1 MKITGIKH
9 QWGDRLLERWGP
21 NPDSYNVYREYDFP
35 NYKLLTYLET
45 IEGPDLWVGTS
56 HSMMNF
62 NARDAEDPSDHVPS
76 LAWIHASR
84 DPGWYLLEY
93 PMPQEFCP
101 WFNLKQG
108 QQDYSEAT
116 VTTYTYGVESTAEML
131 LAAIAA
137 AETNP
142 GRTRADWLWYIC
154 PRCEFHLPQYRSQ
167 CERCGSHLPNQEV
180 MQARGL
186 YRKSHTPEG
195 AVVPSQAEGHAAETQ
210 D

>member
-9 QWGDRLLERWGP
+9 QWGDQLLKRWGP
-21 NPDSYNVYREYDFP
+21 DPDSYNVYREYDFP
-35 NYKLLTYLET
+35 NYQLLTYLET

-108 QQDYSEAT
+108 QQDHSEAT

-154 PRCEFHLPQYRSQ
+154 SRASRTVPERELPHALLLSRTDHRGRVARLH
-167 CERCGSHLPNQEV
+167 ERACGPKTRNR
-180 MQARGL
+180 RGHQTK
-186 YRKSHTPEG
+186 RT
-195 AVVPSQAEGHAAETQ
+195 V
-210 D
+210 